1 MNDDHSPTESADDS
15 APQTENTA
23 GIPEPSGEEPENDAG
38 TTTDGAAPEPTD
50 EKPDDTA
57 ESPEPPEPET
67 PKKRRRPEKKRIPV
81 GVRVIL
87 TIFMIIALAAGG
99 AAAFASMPV
108 YIELGDE
115 PSLGVF
121 GKNGMLG
128 AVCEPETDILA
139 LDTSTLSRNQV
150 PVRFF
155 GFLPWKLNVVVR
167 DTTPPEVTARQI
179 SVMNGI
185 EPSSCSPA
193 PT

>member
-1 MNDDHSPTESADDS
+1 MNDDHSRTESADDS

-38 TTTDGAAPEPTD
+38 TTTDGAAPLPTA

-67 PKKRRRPEKKRIPV
+67 PKKRRRPGKKRIPV

-87 TIFMIIALAAGG
+87 TIFIILALIIGG
-99 AAAFASMPV
+99 AAAFASVPV

-128 AVCEPETDILA
+128 AVCEPEMDILA

-150 PVRFF
+150 PVRF
-155 GFLPWKLNVVVR
+155 
-167 DTTPPEVTARQI
+167 
-179 SVMNGI
+179 
-185 EPSSCSPA
+185 
-193 PT
+193 